1 MNGKQRSVQFRKDAK
16 NSNFMKR
23 FIHLILL
30 MAFTVGCSSKRLS
43 EHEAICHIS
52 GDGIDVKKVRVC
64 LVWADMWNGDAYQEI
79 KVKDGSFDAEVIL
92 DTNQVYELCVPHP
105 EYGFATYRSCEFFY
119 TPNGIRFGQRSAID
133 GERIMLLNATGT
145 NKTYCD
151 YINERDS
158 LYMGRYEK
166 LMKAQDS
173 LNNIGLMYDPHWLE
187 MCDQQ
192 NDESLPQSYRDSIT
206 IEVNKMSMSGE
217 HRTPEGQMWQDEW
230 HRYRSSKQ
238 KYDLD
243 YLSGTVPGT
252 IGLYMIMDNIHI
264 SQQRSADISGW
275 LNLYD
280 EKFKDVSPSDRM
292 HDLITTVRDAAAIV
306 EGRQFIDFTLP
317 DQYGT
322 ERTLSE
328 SIEGKTAVLELWASW
343 CRSCRVN
350 ARSLKPLY
358 EKYHNSGFEVI
369 GIAREYR
376 TQAKWLKAL
385 EEDAYPWPN
394 MVALEDSHHIWTQYG
409 CPDKAGRTLLIDK
422 NGIIV
427 KIDPSKDEIEQYIKE
442 NI

>member
-1 MNGKQRSVQFRKDAK
+1 
-16 NSNFMKR
+16 MKR

-133 GERIMLLNATGT
+133 GERIVLLNATGT
-145 NKTYCD
+145 NKTYYD
-151 YINERDS
+151 YINERDI

-206 IEVNKMSMSGE
+206 IEINKMSMSGE
-217 HRTPEGQMWQDEW
+217 HRTPEGQMWQEEW
-230 HRYRSSKQ
+230 HSYRSSKQ
-238 KYDLD
+238 NYDFD
-243 YLSGTVPGT
+243 YLSETVPGP

-306 EGRQFIDFTLP
+306 EGRRFIDFTLP
-317 DQYGT
+317 DQSGT

-328 SIEGKTAVLELWASW
+328 LIEGKTAVLELWASW

-358 EKYHNSGFEVI
+358 DKYHNSGFEVI

>member
-1 MNGKQRSVQFRKDAK
+1 
-16 NSNFMKR
+16 MKR

-230 HRYRSSKQ
+230 HWYRSSKQ

-306 EGRQFIDFTLP
+306 EGKRFIDFTLP
-317 DQYGT
+317 DQSGT

-328 SIEGKTAVLELWASW
+328 LIEGKTAVLELWASW

>member
-1 MNGKQRSVQFRKDAK
+1 
-16 NSNFMKR
+16 MKR

-64 LVWADMWNGDAYQEI
+64 LVWADVWNGDAYQEI

>member
-1 MNGKQRSVQFRKDAK
+1 
-16 NSNFMKR
+16 MKR

-217 HRTPEGQMWQDEW
+217 HRTPEGQMWQYEW

-238 KYDLD
+238 KYDFD
-243 YLSGTVPGT
+243 YLSETVPGP

-306 EGRQFIDFTLP
+306 EGRRFIDFTLP

-322 ERTLSE
+322 ERTLSD

>member
-1 MNGKQRSVQFRKDAK
+1 
-16 NSNFMKR
+16 MKR

-30 MAFTVGCSSKRLS
+30 MAFTVGRSSKRLS

-105 EYGFATYRSCEFFY
+105 EYGFATYRNCEFFY
-119 TPNGIRFGQRSAID
+119 SQNGISFGQRSAID
-133 GERIMLLNATGT
+133 GERIVLLNATGT
-145 NKTYCD
+145 NKTYYD
-151 YINERDS
+151 YINERDI

-206 IEVNKMSMSGE
+206 IEINKMSMSGE
-217 HRTPEGQMWQDEW
+217 HRTPEGQMWQEEW
-230 HRYRSSKQ
+230 HSYRYSKQ
-238 KYDLD
+238 KYDFD
-243 YLSGTVPGT
+243 YLSETVPGP

-264 SQQRSADISGW
+264 SQQRSADISAW

-306 EGRQFIDFTLP
+306 EGKRFIDFTLP
-317 DQYGT
+317 DQSGT

-328 SIEGKTAVLELWASW
+328 LIEGKTAVLELWASW

-376 TQAKWLKAL
+376 TQGKWLKAL
-385 EEDAYPWPN
+385 EEDAYPWTS

>member
-1 MNGKQRSVQFRKDAK
+1 
-16 NSNFMKR
+16 MKR

-264 SQQRSADISGW
+264 SQQRSADISAW

>member
-1 MNGKQRSVQFRKDAK
+1 
-16 NSNFMKR
+16 MKR

-158 LYMGRYEK
+158 LYMGWYEK
-166 LMKAQDS
+166 LMEAQDS
-173 LNNIGLMYDPHWLE
+173 LNNIGQMYDPHWLE

-192 NDESLPQSYRDSIT
+192 NDDSMPQSYRDSIT

>member
-1 MNGKQRSVQFRKDAK
+1 
-16 NSNFMKR
+16 MKR

-43 EHEAICHIS
+43 EHEVVCHIS
-52 GDGIDVKKVRVC
+52 GEGFNVNNVRIC
-64 LVWADMWNGDAYQEI
+64 LVWSDMWNGDPYQEI

-105 EYGFATYRSCEFFY
+105 EYGFATYRNCEFFY
-119 TPNGIRFGQRSAID
+119 SQNGISFGQRSAID
-133 GERIMLLNATGT
+133 GERIVLLNATGT
-145 NKTYCD
+145 NKTYYD

-206 IEVNKMSMSGE
+206 IEINKMSMSGE
-217 HRTPEGQMWQDEW
+217 HRTPEGQMWQEEW
-230 HRYRSSKQ
+230 HSYRSSKQ
-238 KYDLD
+238 NYDFD
-243 YLSGTVPGT
+243 YLSETVPGP

-306 EGRQFIDFTLP
+306 EGRRFIDFTLP
-317 DQYGT
+317 DQSGT

-328 SIEGKTAVLELWASW
+328 LIEGKTAVLELWASW

-358 EKYHNSGFEVI
+358 DKYHNSGFEII

>member
-1 MNGKQRSVQFRKDAK
+1 
-16 NSNFMKR
+16 MKR

-264 SQQRSADISGW
+264 SQQRSADISAW

-306 EGRQFIDFTLP
+306 EGRRFIDFTLP

>member
-1 MNGKQRSVQFRKDAK
+1 
-16 NSNFMKR
+16 MKR

-145 NKTYCD
+145 NKTYYD

-158 LYMGRYEK
+158 LYMGWYEK
-166 LMKAQDS
+166 LMEAQDS
-173 LNNIGLMYDPHWLE
+173 LNNIGQMYDPHWLE

-192 NDESLPQSYRDSIT
+192 NDDSMPQSYRDSIT

-217 HRTPEGQMWQDEW
+217 HRTPEGQMWLDEW

-306 EGRQFIDFTLP
+306 EGRRFIDFTLP

>member
-1 MNGKQRSVQFRKDAK
+1 
-16 NSNFMKR
+16 MKR

-30 MAFTVGCSSKRLS
+30 MAFTVSCSSKRLS

-230 HRYRSSKQ
+230 HWYRSSKQ

-264 SQQRSADISGW
+264 SQQRSADISAW

-306 EGRQFIDFTLP
+306 EGRRFIDFTLP
-317 DQYGT
+317 DQSGT

-328 SIEGKTAVLELWASW
+328 LIEGKTAVLELWASW

>member
-1 MNGKQRSVQFRKDAK
+1 
-16 NSNFMKR
+16 MKR

-306 EGRQFIDFTLP
+306 EGKRFIDFTLL
-317 DQYGT
+317 DQSGT

-328 SIEGKTAVLELWASW
+328 LIEGKTAVLELWASW

>member
-1 MNGKQRSVQFRKDAK
+1 
-16 NSNFMKR
+16 MKR

-43 EHEAICHIS
+43 EHEVVCHIS
-52 GDGIDVKKVRVC
+52 GEGFNVNNVRIC
-64 LVWADMWNGDAYQEI
+64 LVWSDMWNGDPYQEI

-133 GERIMLLNATGT
+133 GERIVLLNTTGT
-145 NKTYCD
+145 NKTYYD

-158 LYMGRYEK
+158 LYMGWYEK
-166 LMKAQDS
+166 LMEAQDS
-173 LNNIGLMYDPHWLE
+173 LNNIGQMYDPHWLE

-192 NDESLPQSYRDSIT
+192 NDDSMPQSYRDSIT

-217 HRTPEGQMWQDEW
+217 HRTPEGQMWQKEW
-230 HRYRSSKQ
+230 HNYRYSKQ

-264 SQQRSADISGW
+264 SQQRSADISAW

-306 EGRQFIDFTLP
+306 EGKRFIDFTLP
-317 DQYGT
+317 DQSGT

-328 SIEGKTAVLELWASW
+328 LIEGKTAVLELWASW

>member
-1 MNGKQRSVQFRKDAK
+1 
-16 NSNFMKR
+16 MKR

-151 YINERDS
+151 YINELDS

-306 EGRQFIDFTLP
+306 EGRRFIDFTLP

-385 EEDAYPWPN
+385 EEEAYPWPN

>member
-1 MNGKQRSVQFRKDAK
+1 
-16 NSNFMKR
+16 MKR

-133 GERIMLLNATGT
+133 GERIVLLNTTGT
-145 NKTYCD
+145 NKTYYD

-158 LYMGRYEK
+158 LYMGWYEK
-166 LMKAQDS
+166 LMEAQDS
-173 LNNIGLMYDPHWLE
+173 LNNIGQMYDPYWLE

-206 IEVNKMSMSGE
+206 IEINKMSMSGE
-217 HRTPEGQMWQDEW
+217 HRTPEGQMWQEEW
-230 HRYRSSKQ
+230 HSYRYSKQ
-238 KYDLD
+238 KYDFD
-243 YLSGTVPGT
+243 YLSETVPGP

-264 SQQRSADISGW
+264 SQQRSADISAW

-306 EGRQFIDFTLP
+306 EGKRFIDFTLP
-317 DQYGT
+317 DQFGT

-328 SIEGKTAVLELWASW
+328 LIEGKTAVLELWASW

>member
-1 MNGKQRSVQFRKDAK
+1 
-16 NSNFMKR
+16 MKR

-105 EYGFATYRSCEFFY
+105 EYGFATYRNCEFFY
-119 TPNGIRFGQRSAID
+119 SQNGISFGQRSAID

>member
-1 MNGKQRSVQFRKDAK
+1 
-16 NSNFMKR
+16 MK
-23 FIHLILL
+23 HLIHIVLL
-30 MAFTVGCSSKRLS
+30 LVFTACSSSKLLS
-43 EHEAICHIS
+43 EHEVVCHIS
-52 GDGIDVKKVRVC
+52 GEGFDVKNVRIC
-64 LVWADMWNGDAYQEI
+64 LVWSDMWNGDPYQEI
-79 KVKDGSFDAEVIL
+79 RVKDGCFDAEVVL

-105 EYGFATYRSCEFFY
+105 EYGFATYRNCEFFY
-119 TPNGIRFGQRSAID
+119 SQNGIRFGQRSAID
-133 GERIMLLNATGT
+133 GERIVLLNATGT
-145 NKTYCD
+145 NKTYYD

-166 LMKAQDS
+166 LMEAQDS
-173 LNNIGLMYDPHWLE
+173 LNNIGQMYDPHWLE

-192 NDESLPQSYRDSIT
+192 NDKSLPQSYRDSIT

-217 HRTPEGQMWQDEW
+217 HRTPEGQMWQEEW
-230 HRYRSSKQ
+230 HSYRYSKQ

-243 YLSGTVPGT
+243 YLSGTVPGP

-264 SQQRSADISGW
+264 SQQRSADISDW

-292 HDLITTVRDAAAIV
+292 HDLITTVSDAASMV
-306 EGRQFIDFTLP
+306 EGRRFIDFTLP
-317 DQYGT
+317 DQSGT

-328 SIEGKTAVLELWASW
+328 LIEGKTAVLELWASW

-358 EKYHNSGFEVI
+358 EKYHNSGFEII
-369 GIAREYR
+369 GTAREYR
-376 TQAKWLKAL
+376 TQTKWLKAL

-394 MVALEDSHHIWTQYG
+394 MVAMEDSHHIWTQYG

-427 KIDPSKDEIEQYIKE
+427 KIDPSKDEIEQYLKNNYHIEFKIE
-442 NI
+442 

>member
-1 MNGKQRSVQFRKDAK
+1 
-16 NSNFMKR
+16 MKR

-64 LVWADMWNGDAYQEI
+64 LVWADMWKGDAYQEI

-133 GERIMLLNATGT
+133 GERIVLLNATGT
-145 NKTYCD
+145 NKTYYD

-158 LYMGRYEK
+158 LYMGWYEK
-166 LMKAQDS
+166 LMEAQDS
-173 LNNIGLMYDPHWLE
+173 LNNIGKMYDPHWLE

-192 NDESLPQSYRDSIT
+192 NDDSLPQSYRDSIT

-217 HRTPEGQMWQDEW
+217 HRTPEGQMWQEEW
-230 HRYRSSKQ
+230 QSYRSSKQ
-238 KYDLD
+238 KYDFD
-243 YLSGTVPGT
+243 YLSGTVSGP
-252 IGLYMIMDNIHI
+252 IGLYMLMDNIHI
-264 SQQRSADISGW
+264 SQQRSADISDW

-306 EGRQFIDFTLP
+306 EGRRFIDFTLP

>member
-1 MNGKQRSVQFRKDAK
+1 
-16 NSNFMKR
+16 MKR

-92 DTNQVYELCVPHP
+92 DTNHVYELCVPHP

-133 GERIMLLNATGT
+133 GERIMLQNATGT
-145 NKTYCD
+145 NKTYYD

-158 LYMGRYEK
+158 LYIGWYEK
-166 LMKAQDS
+166 LMEAQDS
-173 LNNIGLMYDPHWLE
+173 LNNIGQMYDPHWLE

-238 KYDLD
+238 NYDFG

-264 SQQRSADISGW
+264 SQQRSADISAW

-306 EGRQFIDFTLP
+306 EGKRFIDFTLP
-317 DQYGT
+317 DQSGT

-394 MVALEDSHHIWTQYG
+394 LLALEDSHHIWTQYG

>member
-1 MNGKQRSVQFRKDAK
+1 
-16 NSNFMKR
+16 MKR

-105 EYGFATYRSCEFFY
+105 EYGFATYRNCEFFY
-119 TPNGIRFGQRSAID
+119 SQNGISFGQRSAID
-133 GERIMLLNATGT
+133 GERIVLLNATGT
-145 NKTYCD
+145 NKTYYD

-238 KYDLD
+238 KYDFD
-243 YLSGTVPGT
+243 YLSETVPGP
-252 IGLYMIMDNIHI
+252 IGLYIIMDNIHI

-292 HDLITTVRDAAAIV
+292 HDLITTVSDAASMV
-306 EGRQFIDFTLP
+306 EGRRFIDFTLP
-317 DQYGT
+317 DQYST

-328 SIEGKTAVLELWASW
+328 LIEGKTAVLELWASW

-376 TQAKWLKAL
+376 TQAKWIKAL

>member
-1 MNGKQRSVQFRKDAK
+1 
-16 NSNFMKR
+16 MKR

-206 IEVNKMSMSGE
+206 IEINKMSMSGE

-306 EGRQFIDFTLP
+306 EGKRFIDFTLP
-317 DQYGT
+317 DQSGT

-328 SIEGKTAVLELWASW
+328 LIEGKTAVLELWASW

>member
-1 MNGKQRSVQFRKDAK
+1 
-16 NSNFMKR
+16 MKR

-306 EGRQFIDFTLP
+306 EGKRFIDFTLP
-317 DQYGT
+317 DQSGT

-328 SIEGKTAVLELWASW
+328 LIEGKTAVLELWASW

>member
-1 MNGKQRSVQFRKDAK
+1 
-16 NSNFMKR
+16 MKR

-105 EYGFATYRSCEFFY
+105 EYGFATYRNCEFFY
-119 TPNGIRFGQRSAID
+119 SQNGISFGQRSAID
-133 GERIMLLNATGT
+133 GERIVLLNATGT
-145 NKTYCD
+145 NKTYYD

-158 LYMGRYEK
+158 LYTGRYEK

-230 HRYRSSKQ
+230 HWYRSSKQ

-264 SQQRSADISGW
+264 SQQRSADISAW

-306 EGRQFIDFTLP
+306 EGRRFIDFTLP

-358 EKYHNSGFEVI
+358 DKYHNSGFEII

>member
-1 MNGKQRSVQFRKDAK
+1 
-16 NSNFMKR
+16 MKR

-105 EYGFATYRSCEFFY
+105 EYGFATYRNCEFFY
-119 TPNGIRFGQRSAID
+119 SQNGISFGQRSAID
-133 GERIMLLNATGT
+133 GERIVLLNATGT
-145 NKTYCD
+145 NKTYYD

-238 KYDLD
+238 KYDFD
-243 YLSGTVPGT
+243 YLSETVPGP
-252 IGLYMIMDNIHI
+252 IGLYIIMDNIHI

-292 HDLITTVRDAAAIV
+292 HDLITTVSDAASMV
-306 EGRQFIDFTLP
+306 EGRRFIDFTLP
-317 DQYGT
+317 DQYST

-328 SIEGKTAVLELWASW
+328 LIEGKTAVLELWASW

-358 EKYHNSGFEVI
+358 EKYHNSGFEII

>member
-1 MNGKQRSVQFRKDAK
+1 
-16 NSNFMKR
+16 MKR

-30 MAFTVGCSSKRLS
+30 MAFTVSCSSKRLS

-145 NKTYCD
+145 NKTYYD

-158 LYMGRYEK
+158 LYMGWYEK
-166 LMKAQDS
+166 LMEAQDS
-173 LNNIGLMYDPHWLE
+173 LNNIGQMYDPHWLE

-192 NDESLPQSYRDSIT
+192 NDECLPQSYRDSIT

-217 HRTPEGQMWQDEW
+217 HRTPEGQMWQEEW
-230 HRYRSSKQ
+230 HSYRYSKQ
-238 KYDLD
+238 KYDFD
-243 YLSGTVPGT
+243 YLSETVPGP

-264 SQQRSADISGW
+264 SQQRSADISSW

-306 EGRQFIDFTLP
+306 EGKRFIDFTLP
-317 DQYGT
+317 DQSGT

-394 MVALEDSHHIWTQYG
+394 MVSLEDSHHIWTQYG

>member
-1 MNGKQRSVQFRKDAK
+1 
-16 NSNFMKR
+16 MKR

-133 GERIMLLNATGT
+133 GERIVLLNATGT
-145 NKTYCD
+145 NKTYYD
-151 YINERDS
+151 YINERDI

-206 IEVNKMSMSGE
+206 IEINKMSMSGE

-243 YLSGTVPGT
+243 YLSGTVPGP

-264 SQQRSADISGW
+264 SQQRSADISAW

-306 EGRQFIDFTLP
+306 EGRRFIDFTLP

-358 EKYHNSGFEVI
+358 DKYHNSGFEII

>member
-1 MNGKQRSVQFRKDAK
+1 
-16 NSNFMKR
+16 MKR

-230 HRYRSSKQ
+230 HWYRSSKQ

-264 SQQRSADISGW
+264 SQQRSADISAW

-306 EGRQFIDFTLP
+306 EGRRFIDFTLP

-358 EKYHNSGFEVI
+358 DKYHNSGFEII

>member
-1 MNGKQRSVQFRKDAK
+1 
-16 NSNFMKR
+16 MKR

-306 EGRQFIDFTLP
+306 EGRRFIDFTLP

-328 SIEGKTAVLELWASW
+328 LIEGKTAVLELWASW

-358 EKYHNSGFEVI
+358 DKYHNSGFEII

>member
-1 MNGKQRSVQFRKDAK
+1 
-16 NSNFMKR
+16 MKR

-30 MAFTVGCSSKRLS
+30 MAFTVSCSSKRLS

-105 EYGFATYRSCEFFY
+105 EYGFATYRNCEFFY
-119 TPNGIRFGQRSAID
+119 SQNGISFGQRSAID
-133 GERIMLLNATGT
+133 GERIVLLNATGT
-145 NKTYCD
+145 NKTYYD

-158 LYMGRYEK
+158 LYMGWYEK
-166 LMKAQDS
+166 LMEAQDS
-173 LNNIGLMYDPHWLE
+173 LNNIGQMYDPYWLE

-206 IEVNKMSMSGE
+206 IEINKMSMSGE

-230 HRYRSSKQ
+230 HWYRSSKQ

-264 SQQRSADISGW
+264 SQQRSADISAW

-306 EGRQFIDFTLP
+306 EGKRFIDFTLP
-317 DQYGT
+317 DQSGT

-328 SIEGKTAVLELWASW
+328 LIEGKTAVLELWASW

>member
-1 MNGKQRSVQFRKDAK
+1 
-16 NSNFMKR
+16 MKR

-133 GERIMLLNATGT
+133 GERIVLLNATGT
-145 NKTYCD
+145 NKTYYD
-151 YINERDS
+151 YINERDI

>member
-1 MNGKQRSVQFRKDAK
+1 
-16 NSNFMKR
+16 MKR

-166 LMKAQDS
+166 LMEAQDS
-173 LNNIGLMYDPHWLE
+173 LNNIGQMYDPYWLE

-206 IEVNKMSMSGE
+206 IEINKMSMSGE

-230 HRYRSSKQ
+230 HWYRSSKQ
-238 KYDLD
+238 KYDFD
-243 YLSGTVPGT
+243 YLSETVPGP

-264 SQQRSADISGW
+264 SQQRSADISAW

-292 HDLITTVRDAAAIV
+292 HDLITTVRVAAAIV
-306 EGRQFIDFTLP
+306 EGKRFIDFTLP
-317 DQYGT
+317 DQSGT

-328 SIEGKTAVLELWASW
+328 LIEGKTAVLELWASW

>member
-1 MNGKQRSVQFRKDAK
+1 
-16 NSNFMKR
+16 MKR

-158 LYMGRYEK
+158 LYMGRYVK

-173 LNNIGLMYDPHWLE
+173 LNSIGLMYDPHWVE

-192 NDESLPQSYRDSIT
+192 NDESLPQSYRDCIT
-206 IEVNKMSMSGE
+206 IEVIKMSMSGE

-243 YLSGTVPGT
+243 YLSGTVPGP

-264 SQQRSADISGW
+264 SQQRSADFSGW

-280 EKFKDVSPSDRM
+280 EQFTDVSPSDRM